1 MNLDRSKLFLFM
13 GIVYLLGGI
22 GFLVGYLSG
31 SLELVFLF
39 VSLLFLFSGT
49 FNIVR
54 YKKNRQGK

>member
-1 MNLDRSKLFLFM
+1 MNLDRSKLFLIM
-13 GIVYLLGGI
+13 GIVYLLAGI
-22 GFLVGYLSG
+22 GFFGGYLSG

-49 FNIVR
+49 FNLVR